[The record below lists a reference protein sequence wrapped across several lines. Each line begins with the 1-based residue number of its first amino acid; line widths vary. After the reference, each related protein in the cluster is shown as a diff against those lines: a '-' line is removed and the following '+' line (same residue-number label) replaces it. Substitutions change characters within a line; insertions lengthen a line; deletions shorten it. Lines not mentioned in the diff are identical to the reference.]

1 MRADPVSATISQCGR
16 YRYDLTRETGD
27 GAGSVL
33 WVMLN
38 PSTADAT
45 EDDPTIRKCVGFT
58 RRWGFRRLKVVNL
71 FALRATDPAE
81 LRAVD
86 DALDSEN
93 IRVLLAEATA
103 HDRIV
108 FAWGGGLKHAKGKV
122 WIAEY
127 AARIFHDA
135 QCFGVNADG
144 TPKHPL
150 YLKYET
156 ELVLYTWAQKHG
168 EG

>member
-1 MRADPVSATISQCGR
+1 MNATISECGR
-16 YRYDLTRETGD
+16 YRYDLTRETGE
-27 GAGSVL
+27 GVGSVL

-45 EDDPTIRKCVGFT
+45 EDDPTIRRCVGFT
-58 RRWGFRRLKVVNL
+58 RRWGFARLKVVNL
-71 FALRATDPAE
+71 FAFRATNPAE
-81 LRAVD
+81 LCDAD

-93 IRVLLAEATA
+93 IRALLAESMA

-108 FAWGGGLKHAKGKV
+108 FAWGGGLKHAKEKAWV
-122 WIAEY
+122 AEY
-127 AARIFHDA
+127 VARIFHDA
-135 QCFGVNADG
+135 QCFGVNGDG

-156 ELVLYTWAQKHG
+156 ELVPYPRAQSDEAG
-168 EG
+168 G